1 MLVKIIQGVQIM
13 EEPVIQLDQPEVSRQ
28 TQKGADAIRQRHA
41 LGMTINAVTKTPK
54 GKCKYGLSSVPTF
67 ARNDGSSDSYTY
79 DSRQFATAYT
89 LKQLEKLVD
98 QTIRYNAEMGPSH
111 AIELSRIKNRR
122 IRSRFQT
129 KAARERWSVDRLQ
142 QEIRDMKLGA

>member
-1 MLVKIIQGVQIM
+1 MLAKTTEGVQIM
-13 EEPVIQLDQPEVSRQ
+13 EEPINQFDPPSISRK

-41 LGMTINAVTKTPK
+41 LGMAINAVTKTPK

-89 LKQLEKLVD
+89 LKQLEKLID
-98 QTIRYNAEMGPSH
+98 QTIRYRAEMGPSH
-111 AIELSRIKNRR
+111 AIELSRIKDRR
-122 IRSRFQT
+122 IRGRLQT

>member
-1 MLVKIIQGVQIM
+1 M
-13 EEPVIQLDQPEVSRQ
+13 EELINQFDPPSISRK
-28 TQKGADAIRQRHA
+28 TQKGVDAMRQRHA